1 MTGKYDI
8 EIYNKRVHYHL
19 TVKRNITV
27 IQGDSATGKTEL
39 LLIMRTMAYHQ
50 ELPKYV
56 KNDV

>member
-27 IQGDSATGKTEL
+27 IQGDSATGKTEPGSKSPGL
-39 LLIMRTMAYHQ
+39 RFPI
-50 ELPKYV
+50 
-56 KNDV
+56 

>member
-27 IQGDSATGKTEL
+27 IREILQ
-39 LLIMRTMAYHQ
+39 Q
-50 ELPKYV
+50 EKQ
-56 KNDV
+56 NSFE

>member
-27 IQGDSATGKTEL
+27 IQEIL
-39 LLIMRTMAYHQ
+39 QQ
-50 ELPKYV
+50 EKQNSLE
-56 KNDV
+56 

>member
-27 IQGDSATGKTEL
+27 IQGDSATGG
-39 LLIMRTMAYHQ
+39 H
-50 ELPKYV
+50 V
-56 KNDV
+56 KIRLS